1 MELHWTSGP
10 QSWTLKVESA
20 PSAGDALV
28 RVKSSPQT
36 TITQLFESGASVVDI
51 AITGKSEDIATLIVS
66 GRLLTILNDLR
77 QKLSWEQTT

>member
-20 PSAGDALV
+20 PSAGESLV
-28 RVKSSPQT
+28 RVKSSQQT
-36 TITQLFESGASVVDI
+36 MITQLFESGVSVVDI
-51 AITGKSEDIATLIVS
+51 AIIGKSEDIATLIVS
-66 GRLLTILNDLR
+66 GRLLTTLNDLR